1 MKYTKTGI
9 LKKKIGPGTEIL
21 QEEAKRMEEKLS
33 ELKEFMMKEKEKRD
47 NAPRMKDGS
56 KWRSAA
62 TTKPISGYAD
72 AVLAQKAK
80 IGSKPL
86 LVPNPEP
93 ENSKSNP
100 EIFQFLSSCGLE
112 KYQKLFLD
120 NGIDELEILM
130 ELTESHLANLSIP
143 LGHRLKILKK
153 IKENKGKENE
163 CVVAPQI
170 VEKAESELGL
180 EESGS
185 VEMFKEAIDSYTKS
199 GSSTKLKQKK
209 VKIFEEAPKKVRFLD
224 PVTEEMLPKNF
235 KNLMTEE
242 SKPIAKTHI
251 ETFEESSATSAPL
264 LIMHKKICW
273 NCYKVFEATSMAQFM
288 DKEFCGKAC
297 RVEYVESRS
306 QTCICNIKFTKD
318 QGFIE
323 SGIWVCSESCAEQ
336 VALEYS
342 EQAPEDPEES
352 SDEIFIDPVTGDV
365 INR

>member
-9 LKKKIGPGTEIL
+9 LKKKIGPANEVL

-72 AVLAQKAK
+72 TVLSQKAK
-80 IGSKPL
+80 VGSKPL
-86 LVPNPEP
+86 QPPNPEP
-93 ENSKSNP
+93 ENSNS
-100 EIFQFLSSCGLE
+100 EILHFLSSCGLE

-120 NGIDELEILM
+120 NGIDEFEILM
-130 ELTESHLANLSIP
+130 ELTESHLANLNIP

-163 CVVAPQI
+163 CQVAPQI
-170 VEKAESELGL
+170 VETPECELGL

-209 VKIFEEAPKKVRFLD
+209 VKIVEEAPKKVRFLD

-235 KNLMTEE
+235 KNLMMEE
-242 SKPIAKTHI
+242 SKPIAKTQI

-273 NCYKVFEATSMAQFM
+273 NCYKVFEAGLMAQFM

-323 SGIWVCSESCAEQ
+323 SGIWVCSENCAKQ
-336 VALEYS
+336 VALMYS
-342 EQAPEDPEES
+342 EQDSEGPEES